1 MGVDLMAWNEPPGD
15 NKGKDPWGNRG
26 NGDGPPD
33 LDEIIRKMQRG
44 LGGLFG
50 NNPKGVGDNNSPMPW
65 LLLVILLIAWL
76 SYDMFY
82 AIDEQERGVVLRFG
96 EYVTILQPGPNIR
109 MPRPIEKVYRIN
121 VGQVRT
127 LTHKATM
134 LTQDENIVDVEVA
147 VQWQIS
153 DPAAYIFNVN
163 QPLAT
168 LRQVTESAVRR
179 VIGKNELDFVLTEGR
194 AQIAQDQK
202 TVMQEILNEYA
213 SGILVVSVEM
223 QPAKP
228 PEQVKAAFDD
238 AIKAREDE
246 QRIVNEAE
254 AYSNDIIPKARG
266 AAARLREESNAYKSK
281 VIAKAEGEAS
291 RFVQLLAE
299 YERAPAITRERL
311 YLDSIEAVLSNTNK
325 IMIDTEGSNS
335 LMYLPIDQLLKKSN
349 SGASLSDIVPREF
362 NPDNPAAQSL
372 QNSRDRANSRLREG
386 R

>member
-1 MGVDLMAWNEPPGD
+1 MAWNEPPDG
-15 NKGKDPWGNRG
+15 NKGKDPWGKRG
-26 NGDGPPD
+26 NSEGPPD
-33 LDEIIRKMQRG
+33 LDEIVRKMQQG
-44 LGGLFG
+44 FGGLFG
-50 NNPKGVGDNNSPMPW
+50 NRSPGVGGNRSPLNWLIPI
-65 LLLVILLIAWL
+65 LLLLGWL
-76 SYDMFY
+76 SYDMFH
-82 AIDEQERGVVLRFG
+82 AIDAQERGVVLRFG
-96 EYVTILQPGPNIR
+96 KYITTLQPGPNIR
-109 MPRPIEKVYRIN
+109 MPRPVEKVIRIN

-147 VQWQIS
+147 MQWQIS
-153 DPAAYIFNVN
+153 DPSFYIFNVN
-163 QPLAT
+163 APAAT
-168 LRQVTESAVRR
+168 LRQVTEGAVRR
-179 VIGKNELDFVLTEGR
+179 VIGKNKLDFVLTEGR
-194 AQIAQDQK
+194 GQIALDIK
-202 TVMQEILNEYA
+202 LVMQNILNEYKA
-213 SGILVVSVEM
+213 GILVVTVEM

-291 RFVQLLAE
+291 RFVQLLTE
-299 YERAPAITRERL
+299 YERAPGITRDRL
-311 YLDSIEAVLSNTNK
+311 YLDSLEAVFSNTNK

-335 LMYLPIDQLLKKSN
+335 LMYLPIDQLLKN
-349 SGASLSDIVPREF
+349 RGNNDLSDIVPREF
-362 NPDNPAAQSL
+362 NPDNPGAQSL
-372 QNSRDRANSRLREG
+372 QNDRDRAGNRLREG

>member
-1 MGVDLMAWNEPPGD
+1 MAWNEPPDG

-26 NGDGPPD
+26 NGEGPPD
-33 LDEIIRKMQRG
+33 LDEIVRKMQRG

-50 NNPKGVGDNNSPMPW
+50 NRPTGGVGGNNSPLNWIIPV
-65 LLLVILLIAWL
+65 LLLIGWL
-76 SYDMFY
+76 GYDMFY
-82 AIDEQERGVVLRFG
+82 AIDEQERGVVLRLG
-96 EYVTILQPGPNIR
+96 EYVTTLQPGPNIR
-109 MPRPIEKVYRIN
+109 MPRPIEKVYRVN

-163 QPLAT
+163 SPAAT
-168 LRQVTESAVRR
+168 LRQAAESAVRR
-179 VIGKNELDFVLTEGR
+179 IIGKNKLDFVLTEGR
-194 AQIAQDQK
+194 GQIAHDQK
-202 TVMQEILNEYA
+202 IAMQNILNSYEI
-213 SGILVVSVEM
+213 GILVVTVEM

-254 AYSNDIIPKARG
+254 AYRNDVIPKARG

-299 YERAPAITRERL
+299 YERAPSITRERL
-311 YLDSIEAVLSNTNK
+311 YLDSIETVLSNTNK
-325 IMIDTEGSNS
+325 IMIDAEGSNS
-335 LMYLPIDQLLKKSN
+335 LMYLPIDQLLKNRNN
-349 SGASLSDIVPREF
+349 STVGDVVPREY

-372 QNSRDRANSRLREG
+372 QIMRDRASDRLRES